1 MNLADNDY
9 LREIILGRLKELD
22 WKDAHLLRDAE
33 ERGYPINR
41 SRYSRW
47 KNGRKG
53 SLNDDNLHWIMERL
67 GIKYSVN
74 FGSPVVRG
82 GKLVW
87 VIDRYDELSALKRIN
102 ILFKKNG

>member
-1 MNLADNDY
+1 MNLADNDL
-9 LREIILGRLKELD
+9 LRETILGRLKELD

-47 KNGRKG
+47 KNARKG
-53 SLNDDNLHWIMERL
+53 SLNDDNLIWIMERL

-74 FGSPVVRG
+74 FGSPVIRE
-82 GKLVW
+82 GKLVYD
-87 VIDRYDELSALKRIN
+87 IGRYNEIEAIKRIN
-102 ILFKKNG
+102 LLFGKNG